1 MRRSFSI
8 FVLLLAA
15 GHVFS
20 QESWVGKIVVIKTPG
35 VTISPMD
42 PNAPV
47 VTTPLEELG
56 YRVMAERDGR
66 LGVRTPR
73 GVAGWFDKTHAI
85 LLEDAVSH
93 FTASLRDNPKDA
105 DAFHR
110 RAGSWLLQGKL
121 DSAIQD
127 FGEAIQLDPKKAANY
142 ANRGFAWNQKK
153 DFDKAIADYEV
164 AVRLEPKAI
173 NVLCSLGYAWINK
186 KEYDKAIDAF
196 SKALFHEP
204 NYTAAYVGR
213 ASVYSARMEHDKAI
227 AELDQVARLNPNDP
241 VNFINR
247 GKILTD
253 KKDYDKA
260 IADFTEAIRIAPRFD
275 RAYLARALA
284 WTAMQEYDK
293 MHADCEQALKLNPN
307 NALAYNQ
314 RAWVWATCPI
324 EKYRDGKRAV
334 EAAKQA
340 VAIGKEAGMMDTLAA
355 AYAETGDFEQAI
367 IWQYRALQDPEF
379 RKDNE
384 TGALRRL
391 ELYRNNI
398 PYRDEPDKAEGSK

>member
-1 MRRSFSI
+1 M
-8 FVLLLAA
+8 L
-15 GHVFS
+15 
-20 QESWVGKIVVIKTPG
+20 
-35 VTISPMD
+35 
-42 PNAPV
+42 
-47 VTTPLEELG
+47 
-56 YRVMAERDGR
+56 
-66 LGVRTPR
+66 
-73 GVAGWFDKTHAI
+73 
-85 LLEDAVSH
+85 
-93 FTASLRDNPKDA
+93 
-105 DAFHR
+105 
-110 RAGSWLLQGKL
+110 
-121 DSAIQD
+121 
-127 FGEAIQLDPKKAANY
+127 
-142 ANRGFAWNQKK
+142 
-153 DFDKAIADYEV
+153 
-164 AVRLEPKAI
+164 
-173 NVLCSLGYAWINK
+173 NK

-213 ASVYSARMEHDKAI
+213 ASVYSAKLEHDKAI
-227 AELDQVARLNPNDP
+227 AELDQVARLNPNNP
-241 VNFINR
+241 VNFVNR

-275 RAYLARALA
+275 HAYLARAIA
-284 WTAMQEYDK
+284 WTGKKDYDK
-293 MHADCEQALKLNPN
+293 MHADCEEALKLNPR

-355 AYAETGDFEQAI
+355 AYAESGDFEQAI

-398 PYRDEPDKAEGSK
+398 PYHDEPEKAEGTK